1 MGVCDLY
8 SAVKACG
15 AYVCVCMCGGGVSA
29 MHVYVD
35 VGVWVRVG
43 VLPYVKSNLS
53 SSLPVWGQ
61 M

>member
-1 MGVCDLY
+1 V
-8 SAVKACG
+8 CG
-15 AYVCVCMCGGGVSA
+15 AYVCVCVCMCVGGVGT
-29 MHVYVD
+29 MYMY